1 MTITALPRTLR
12 RLVTLAALLTL
23 LGGCSTYELRGL
35 VVQGDGA
42 SQVSLVSSGDAR
54 LENFPVKG
62 VLVELLRDP
71 DAPWHSV
78 VASATSDE
86 NGAFVLRVSE
96 FGTGWM
102 DERWMIRATAR
113 ATQDASLTLQLPG
126 SPGSQRVL
134 VEMLGGSTAPGYEAE
149 DLMEQY
155 ELYR

>member
-1 MTITALPRTLR
+1 MTVTSLPRTLR
-12 RLVTLAALLTL
+12 RLVTLVALSMLF
-23 LGGCSTYELRGL
+23 GGCSTYELRGL
-35 VVQGDGA
+35 VVQGDGV
-42 SQVSLVSSGDAR
+42 SHVSLVPSSDAR

-78 VASATSDE
+78 VASATSDA
-86 NGAFVLRVSE
+86 NGAFVLRVNE

-102 DERWMIRATAR
+102 NEQWMIRATAHG
-113 ATQDASLTLQLPG
+113 TQDASLTLQLPG

-134 VEMLGGSTAPGYEAE
+134 VEMVAGSTAPGYEAE